1 MRGWIPFIAVLT
13 LANSAFAHEI
23 SEAQALYEKN
33 CYVCHGAKGLGDG
46 PAGKLLGTES
56 VIHELEEHANDMDH
70 LIEEVMEGKGVMP
83 AWEGILTE
91 QQVQAILDYLKSL
104 Q

>member
-1 MRGWIPFIAVLT
+1 MKALIIFVGLLGFVGH
-13 LANSAFAHEI
+13 NSAHEI

-33 CYVCHGAKGLGDG
+33 CYVCHGAKGQGDG
-46 PAGKLLGTES
+46 PAGKLLGAENI
-56 VIHELEEHANDMDH
+56 IHEMEEHAGDMDH
-70 LIEEVMEGKGVMP
+70 LLAEVMEGKGVMP

-91 QQVQAILDYLKSL
+91 EQLLEIFDYLKSI